1 MNSEERASN
10 VLIVQR
16 ASEYALKIG
25 SLLNHH
31 RLKVD
36 WHHILKHVPNT
47 QTKYKYH
54 VPGAGLITTSPDT
67 LRLIYNALLLCR
79 LIIDRHL
86 SKPVIADYSH
96 SHGHL
101 VFILF
106 ELFKSCHISVAY
118 VHTLGDGRD
127 VSYINATVNDWD
139 LLKVRYITV
148 QQPAPDES
156 IYICD
161 ASNVAT
167 RHKHGI
173 TMT

>member
-1 MNSEERASN
+1 MDGERASAN
-10 VLIVQR
+10 RVIQK

-36 WHHILKHVPNT
+36 WHHTLKHTPNT
-47 QTKYKYH
+47 QAKYKYH
-54 VPGAGLITTSPDT
+54 VPGTGLVTTSAET
-67 LRLIYNALLLCR
+67 LLLIYNGLLLCR
-79 LIIDRHL
+79 LIIDRHMV
-86 SKPVIADYSH
+86 KPVIADYSH

-106 ELFKSCHISVAY
+106 ELFKSCHIDVETLY
-118 VHTLGDGRD
+118 TLGDGRD

-139 LLKVRYITV
+139 LLKVRYITT
-148 QQPAPDES
+148 QKPAPDS
-156 IYICD
+156 AVYICD
-161 ASNVAT
+161 SSGVAT